1 MLEYLSEKQKVMLGE
16 LSAMKGT
23 RAIRRLILVKGHNLL
38 ALLDIIQNFYI
49 VTYLVTSSLFF
60 PLMYHSF

>member
-1 MLEYLSEKQKVMLGE
+1 MLGE

-23 RAIRRLILVKGHNLL
+23 WAIRRLILVKGHNLL